1 MGSVNTL
8 DGKSPRLKRNE
19 KMRENRSNK
28 TVFYI
33 VRFVFK
39 NFLIKRCTVDSQLL
53 LLNQWGFIKLL
64 LFNRNAPSSPTKK
77 L

>member
-19 KMRENRSNK
+19 KIRENRSNK
-28 TVFYI
+28 TLFYI

-39 NFLIKRCTVDSQLL
+39 NFLVKRCTVDCQLL

-64 LFNRNAPSSPTKK
+64 LFNRNAPSSSTKK

>member
-19 KMRENRSNK
+19 KIRENRSNK
-28 TVFYI
+28 TLFYI

-39 NFLIKRCTVDSQLL
+39 NFLVKRCTVDCQLL

-64 LFNRNAPSSPTKK
+64 LFNRNASSSPTKK

>member
-19 KMRENRSNK
+19 KIRENRSNK
-28 TVFYI
+28 TLFYI

-39 NFLIKRCTVDSQLL
+39 NFLVKRCTVDCQLL